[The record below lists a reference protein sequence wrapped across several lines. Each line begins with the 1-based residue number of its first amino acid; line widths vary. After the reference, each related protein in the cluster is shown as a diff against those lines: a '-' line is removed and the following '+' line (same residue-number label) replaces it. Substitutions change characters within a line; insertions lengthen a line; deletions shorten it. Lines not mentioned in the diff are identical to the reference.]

1 MSAKRKSGGNGAGP
15 TKRRPKKKESDFE
28 DDLSEESGNDEIQT
42 PANDVEVLIPHDDLD
57 PPTQLPPEVF
67 AAFEKPPGKMLIS
80 GMVTWDLTGKRDR
93 KNVVK
98 VRPNLYSF
106 HRFTDERYRSAASSC
121 SAAHTILINM
131 DRKALAF
138 GRNPCGQL
146 GLPDTKLC
154 EKPTLIPGLEKLNI
168 IQAACGRNFTL
179 FLTDTGSVYACGDNK
194 SGQCG
199 VGNTHA
205 TINTP
210 TLINYRGP
218 PIVRIGCGAE
228 FSVILDVK
236 GNLHTFGLPE
246 YGQLGHNTDAKYFV
260 NANKLSFHFE
270 TSPKKIVLYIEKS
283 KEGHVTPIDNVQI
296 VDFACGNNHTVAID
310 SKKRVFSWGFGGF
323 GRLGHS
329 EQKDEMVPRL
339 NKFFEIQGR
348 GARSVYCGAT
358 YSLVVNELGVLF
370 LIGQNK
376 KTGEANMYPKPVND
390 LQGWNI
396 TDIGC
401 SQTSVMISA
410 DDTLIAWGASPT
422 YGELG
427 IGEFQKSSTVP
438 KEVPKMDNMKIPQ
451 VTMGY
456 SHTVILVDDEH
467 EATKAKYD
475 KLPEYTIDD

>member
-1 MSAKRKSGGNGAGP
+1 MSAKRKAGGNGNGP
-15 TKRRPKKKESDFE
+15 NKRRPKKKESDYE
-28 DDLSEESGNDEIQT
+28 DEVSEESEEEAQT
-42 PANDVEVLIPHDDLD
+42 SSSQVEVLIPHDNMD
-57 PPTQLPPEVF
+57 PPSKLPDDLL
-67 AAFEKPPGKMLIS
+67 ATMDKTPGHMLIS

-106 HRFTDERYRSAASSC
+106 HRFTDEKYRFAASGC
-121 SAAHTILINM
+121 AAAHTILINM
-131 DRKALAF
+131 DRRALAF
-138 GRNPCGQL
+138 GRNPSGQL
-146 GLPDTKLC
+146 GLSDTKLC
-154 EKPTLIPGLEKLNI
+154 EKPTIIPTLEKLNI
-168 IQAACGRNFTL
+168 VQAAVGRHHSL
-179 FLTDTGSVYACGDNK
+179 FLTDTGTVFACGDNK

-199 VGNTHA
+199 VGNT
-205 TINTP
+205 TPVITVP

-228 FSVILDVK
+228 FSVILDIK

-270 TSPKKIVLYIEKS
+270 TSPKKVVLYIEKN
-283 KEGHVTPIDNVQI
+283 KDGHVNPVDNVQI

-310 SKKRVFSWGFGGF
+310 SKKRVYSWGFGGF
-323 GRLGHS
+323 GRLGHA
-329 EQKDEMVPRL
+329 EPKDEMVPRL
-339 NKFFEIQGR
+339 IKFFDVHGR

-358 YSLVVNELGVLF
+358 FSLVVNELGVLF
-370 LIGQNK
+370 LFGQNK
-376 KTGEANMYPKPVND
+376 KTGEANMYPKPVQD
-390 LQGWNI
+390 LSGWNI

-401 SQTSVMISA
+401 ANTSIVISA
-410 DDTLIAWGASPT
+410 DDTLIGWGASPT

-456 SHTVILVDDEH
+456 SHTIILINTDHDG
-467 EATKAKYD
+467 TKVKYE
-475 KLPEYTIDD
+475 KMPQYAIDD